1 MVLHIMW
8 FSAEQGAGGGGA
20 GRGAAGEEDK
30 QGHCK
35 SLNSLP
41 KSFPCPKQTED
52 APEAERTGQDAM
64 YEIAWISVSLGELE
78 QLSKLPHEFGFIG
91 FGGDLMSLGIQVSS
105 LCLRSSE

>member
-1 MVLHIMW
+1 MR
-8 FSAEQGAGGGGA
+8 SR
-20 GRGAAGEEDK
+20 GRGAGAQAGEQRGEEDK

-52 APEAERTGQDAM
+52 APEAERTWQDAM
-64 YEIAWISVSLGELE
+64 YEIARISVSLGELE

-105 LCLRSSE
+105 PCLRSSE